1 MYMKSQDIEVQ
12 RLRNQQIS
20 GTHCN
25 SPEEVVAW
33 MGAVQ
38 AQDYAMAKWAL
49 ALRLKKA
56 TDKSID
62 RVIDEGR
69 IVRTHLL
76 RPTWHFVAVEDVR
89 WMMQLAAPHMNKLAG
104 SMYRQL
110 KLDDE
115 VFGKTNDIIGKLL
128 ADGSHLTR
136 EEIIAEVNRAGIETD
151 NLSATHIMFRAEL
164 DMVVCNGARRG
175 KKFTY
180 ALFDHRV
187 PAAPSFSRE
196 EALAMLA
203 ERYFRSRGPAT
214 LQDFVWW
221 SGLSVTDSKIGLEA
235 VRGKFNSVQ
244 IANKE
249 YIFPEPAKS
258 VRVPKALLLPCYDEY
273 TVGYA
278 DRSAVMNDELAK
290 NPDSGNGIFKPIMV
304 TKGKMTGV
312 WRRTEKKDQI
322 VIEMLPLTGDQA
334 PVQETFEEA
343 AADYAK
349 FLGKGFSIL

>member
-1 MYMKSQDIEVQ
+1 MKLTDIAVQ

-20 GTHCN
+20 GTQCS

-38 AQDYAMAKWAL
+38 AQDYAMAKWAI

-56 TDKSID
+56 TDQSID
-62 RVIDEGR
+62 RVVDEGR
-69 IVRTHLL
+69 IVRIHLL

-89 WMMQLAAPHMNKLAG
+89 WMMQLAAPHMIRLAG
-104 SMYRQL
+104 SMNRQL
-110 KLDDE
+110 KLDE
-115 VFGKTNDIIGKLL
+115 NVFRKTNDIIGKLL
-128 ADGSHLTR
+128 SDGSHLTR
-136 EEIIAEVNRAGIETD
+136 EEIIAEVNLAGIETD
-151 NLSATHIMFRAEL
+151 NLRATHIMFQAEL

-187 PAAPSFSRE
+187 PPSPAVPRE
-196 EALAMLA
+196 EALARLA
-203 ERYFRSRGPAT
+203 ERYFQSRGPAT

-221 SGLSVTDSKIGLEA
+221 SGLSVTDSKAGLEA
-235 VRGKFNSVQ
+235 VRAKFNS
-244 IANKE
+244 IFIENKE
-249 YIFPEPAKS
+249 YIFPEPARN

-278 DRSAVMNDELAK
+278 DRSAVMNEELGK
-290 NPDSGNGIFKPIMV
+290 NPNSGNGIFKPIMV

-312 WRRTEKKDQI
+312 WRRTEKKDRI
-322 VIEMLPLTGDQA
+322 EIEMLPLTNHSE
-334 PVQETFEEA
+334 PLSEIFRTA
-343 AADYAK
+343 AGDYAQ
-349 FLGKGFSIL
+349 FLGKGFSII

>member
-20 GTHCN
+20 GTQCN

-33 MGAVQ
+33 MGAIQ

-115 VFGKTNDIIGKLL
+115 VFGKTNDIIG
-128 ADGSHLTR
+128 
-136 EEIIAEVNRAGIETD
+136 TD

-235 VRGKFNSVQ
+235 VRGKFNSAQ

-278 DRSAVMNDELAK
+278 DRSAVMNDELGK

-334 PVQETFEEA
+334 PEQETFEEA